1 MLIQKLSEQSEPMK
15 LTRFVEPL
23 KHKIQAIYDELFGF
37 ITMFYTYILYSK
49 KLNAFYKG
57 ETKNIL
63 DRLYR
68 HNSGYEKSTKLGTPW
83 ILLWQDVKSTKSEA
97 KQLTNNVI
105 VSIDNTII
113 TDLDINKEIN
123 FLKFINKDQAANNPE
138 LLKKEIVNSLID
150 RKIKDIETNYFKIEV
165 SEKEIEINLYNY
177 LERIK
182 INNEIINSFYNQN
195 EIEKDYLKNI
205 IKIDMKWSK
214 LVRQLYESRL
224 NVNLTEVNKELE
236 KKQNNSVDDEKLN
249 TKLIIIEQNKLLNK
263 FSATHLEK
271 SKKKYLIKFL

>member
-1 MLIQKLSEQSEPMK
+1 MSKRFFLLIFFVFF
-15 LTRFVEPL
+15 LT
-23 KHKIQAIYDELFGF
+23 
-37 ITMFYTYILYSK
+37 
-49 KLNAFYKG
+49 N
-57 ETKNIL
+57 
-63 DRLYR
+63 
-68 HNSGYEKSTKLGTPW
+68 
-83 ILLWQDVKSTKSEA
+83 SEA

-113 TDLDINKEIN
+113 TDLDINKEII

-138 LLKKEIVNSLID
+138 LLKKEIVNTLID

-177 LERIK
+177 LERSK

-195 EIEKDYLKNI
+195 EIEKDYLRNI

-236 KKQNNSVDDEKLN
+236 KEQNNSVDDEKL
-249 TKLIIIEQNKLLNK
+249 KRQLIITEQNKLLNK
-263 FSATHLEK
+263 FSAIHLEK

>member
-1 MLIQKLSEQSEPMK
+1 M
-15 LTRFVEPL
+15 
-23 KHKIQAIYDELFGF
+23 
-37 ITMFYTYILYSK
+37 SK
-49 KLNAFYKG
+49 KIFLLIFFVCFL
-57 ETKNIL
+57 T
-63 DRLYR
+63 
-68 HNSGYEKSTKLGTPW
+68 NSK
-83 ILLWQDVKSTKSEA
+83 A
-97 KQLTNNVI
+97 KQLTNNVV
-105 VSIDNTII
+105 VSIDNSII

-123 FLKFINKDQAANNPE
+123 FLKFINKDQTANNPE

-182 INNEIINSFYNQN
+182 ISNEILNSFYNLN

-214 LVRQLYESRL
+214 LVRQMYESRL

-236 KKQNNSVDDEKLN
+236 KEQNNSVDDEKL
-249 TKLIIIEQNKLLNK
+249 KRQLIITEQNKLLNK
-263 FSATHLEK
+263 YSATHLEK

>member
-1 MLIQKLSEQSEPMK
+1 M
-15 LTRFVEPL
+15 
-23 KHKIQAIYDELFGF
+23 
-37 ITMFYTYILYSK
+37 SK
-49 KLNAFYKG
+49 KIFLLIFFVLFL
-57 ETKNIL
+57 T
-63 DRLYR
+63 
-68 HNSGYEKSTKLGTPW
+68 NSK
-83 ILLWQDVKSTKSEA
+83 A

-105 VSIDNTII
+105 ISIDNTII

-123 FLKFINKDQAANNPE
+123 FLKFINKDQVANNSE

-182 INNEIINSFYNQN
+182 INNEIINSFFNQN

-214 LVRQLYESRL
+214 LVRQLYEGRL

-236 KKQNNSVDDEKLN
+236 KEQNNSIDDEKL
-249 TKLIIIEQNKLLNK
+249 KRQLIITEQNKLLNK
-263 FSATHLEK
+263 FSTTHLEK

>member
-1 MLIQKLSEQSEPMK
+1 M
-15 LTRFVEPL
+15 
-23 KHKIQAIYDELFGF
+23 
-37 ITMFYTYILYSK
+37 SK
-49 KLNAFYKG
+49 KFFLLIVFAFFF
-57 ETKNIL
+57 T
-63 DRLYR
+63 D
-68 HNSGYEKSTKLGTPW
+68 T
-83 ILLWQDVKSTKSEA
+83 EA
-97 KQLTNNVI
+97 KQLTNKVI

-123 FLKFINKDQAANNPE
+123 FLKFINKDQAANKPE
-138 LLKKEIVNSLID
+138 LLKKEIINSLID

-177 LERIK
+177 LEKIK
-182 INNEIINSFYNQN
+182 INNEILNTFYNQN

-236 KKQNNSVDDEKLN
+236 KEQNNSVDDEKL
-249 TKLIIIEQNKLLNK
+249 KRQLIISEQNKLLNK
-263 FSATHLEK
+263 YSATHLEK

>member
-1 MLIQKLSEQSEPMK
+1 M
-15 LTRFVEPL
+15 
-23 KHKIQAIYDELFGF
+23 
-37 ITMFYTYILYSK
+37 SK
-49 KLNAFYKG
+49 KIF
-57 ETKNIL
+57 
-63 DRLYR
+63 
-68 HNSGYEKSTKLGTPW
+68 
-83 ILLWQDVKSTKSEA
+83 LLIFVFFLTNSEA

-138 LLKKEIVNSLID
+138 LLKKEIVNTLID

-177 LERIK
+177 LEKIK
-182 INNEIINSFYNQN
+182 INNEIINSFYRQN

-236 KKQNNSVDDEKLN
+236 KEQNNSVDDEKL
-249 TKLIIIEQNKLLNK
+249 KRQLIITEQNKLLNK

>member
-1 MLIQKLSEQSEPMK
+1 M
-15 LTRFVEPL
+15 
-23 KHKIQAIYDELFGF
+23 
-37 ITMFYTYILYSK
+37 SK
-49 KLNAFYKG
+49 KIF
-57 ETKNIL
+57 
-63 DRLYR
+63 
-68 HNSGYEKSTKLGTPW
+68 
-83 ILLWQDVKSTKSEA
+83 LLIFFVCFLTNSEA
-97 KQLTNNVI
+97 KQLTNKVI
-105 VSIDNTII
+105 VSIDNLII

-123 FLKFINKDQAANNPE
+123 FFKFINKDQAANNPE

-150 RKIKDIETNYFKIEV
+150 RKIKDIETNYFKVEV

-182 INNEIINSFYNQN
+182 ISNEILNSFYNQN

-214 LVRQLYESRL
+214 LVRQMYESRL

-236 KKQNNSVDDEKLN
+236 KEQNNSVDDEKL
-249 TKLIIIEQNKLLNK
+249 KRQLIITEQNKLLNK
-263 FSATHLEK
+263 YSATHLEK

>member
-1 MLIQKLSEQSEPMK
+1 M
-15 LTRFVEPL
+15 
-23 KHKIQAIYDELFGF
+23 
-37 ITMFYTYILYSK
+37 SK
-49 KLNAFYKG
+49 KIFLLIFFVFFF
-57 ETKNIL
+57 T
-63 DRLYR
+63 
-68 HNSGYEKSTKLGTPW
+68 NS
-83 ILLWQDVKSTKSEA
+83 DA

-113 TDLDINKEIN
+113 TNLDINKEIN
-123 FLKFINKDQAANNPE
+123 FLKFINKDQAGNNPE
-138 LLKKEIVNSLID
+138 LLKKEIVDSLID

-182 INNEIINSFYNQN
+182 VNNETLNSFYKQN
-195 EIEKDYLKNI
+195 EIERDYLRNI

-214 LVRQLYESRL
+214 LIRQLYESRL

-236 KKQNNSVDDEKLN
+236 KEQNNSVDDEKL
-249 TKLIIIEQNKLLNK
+249 KKQLIISEQNKLLNK
-263 FSATHLEK
+263 FSAIHLEK

>member
-1 MLIQKLSEQSEPMK
+1 M
-15 LTRFVEPL
+15 
-23 KHKIQAIYDELFGF
+23 
-37 ITMFYTYILYSK
+37 SK
-49 KLNAFYKG
+49 KFFLLIFFVFFL
-57 ETKNIL
+57 TNI
-63 DRLYR
+63 
-68 HNSGYEKSTKLGTPW
+68 
-83 ILLWQDVKSTKSEA
+83 EA

-113 TDLDINKEIN
+113 TDLDIIKEIN
-123 FLKFINKDQAANNPE
+123 FLKFINKDQAVNNPE
-138 LLKKEIVNSLID
+138 LLKKEILNSLID

-165 SEKEIEINLYNY
+165 SEKEIEINIYNY
-177 LERIK
+177 LERVK

-205 IKIDMKWSK
+205 IKIDMKWAK
-214 LVRQLYESRL
+214 LIRQLYEGRL

-236 KKQNNSVDDEKLN
+236 KGQSNSVDDEKL
-249 TKLIIIEQNKLLNK
+249 KRQLIITEQNKLLNK

>member
-1 MLIQKLSEQSEPMK
+1 M
-15 LTRFVEPL
+15 
-23 KHKIQAIYDELFGF
+23 
-37 ITMFYTYILYSK
+37 SK
-49 KLNAFYKG
+49 KIF
-57 ETKNIL
+57 
-63 DRLYR
+63 
-68 HNSGYEKSTKLGTPW
+68 
-83 ILLWQDVKSTKSEA
+83 LLIFFVFFLTNSEA
-97 KQLTNNVI
+97 NQLTNNVI

-123 FLKFINKDQAANNPE
+123 FLKFINKDQTANNPE
-138 LLKKEIVNSLID
+138 LFKKEIVNSLID

-236 KKQNNSVDDEKLN
+236 KEQNNSVDDEKL
-249 TKLIIIEQNKLLNK
+249 KRQLIISEQNKLLNK
-263 FSATHLEK
+263 YSATHLEK

>member
-1 MLIQKLSEQSEPMK
+1 MRKKFFLLIF
-15 LTRFVEPL
+15 FVFFL
-23 KHKIQAIYDELFGF
+23 A
-37 ITMFYTYILYSK
+37 
-49 KLNAFYKG
+49 N
-57 ETKNIL
+57 
-63 DRLYR
+63 
-68 HNSGYEKSTKLGTPW
+68 
-83 ILLWQDVKSTKSEA
+83 SEA

-123 FLKFINKDQAANNPE
+123 FLKFINKDQAVNNPE

-165 SEKEIEINLYNY
+165 SEKEIEINIYNY

-214 LVRQLYESRL
+214 LIRQLYESRL

-236 KKQNNSVDDEKLN
+236 KEQNNSVDDEKL
-249 TKLIIIEQNKLLNK
+249 KRQLIITEQNKLLNK
-263 FSATHLEK
+263 FSAIHLEK